1 MPRYPNPAALL
12 AKVAR
17 DVQIACASRA
27 EAVMLS
33 LWSNDERSKR
43 PLMERTLSRM
53 AAQTE
58 LAALMKESERVRCLL
73 EEEGSEKSLVADVM
87 RMQLGILQARIR
99 QHCREHGLIP
109 ERRTLLPALRV
120 GDRRG

>member
-1 MPRYPNPAALL
+1 
-12 AKVAR
+12 
-17 DVQIACASRA
+17 
-27 EAVMLS
+27 
-33 LWSNDERSKR
+33 
-43 PLMERTLSRM
+43 MERTLSQT
-53 AAQTE
+53 AARTE